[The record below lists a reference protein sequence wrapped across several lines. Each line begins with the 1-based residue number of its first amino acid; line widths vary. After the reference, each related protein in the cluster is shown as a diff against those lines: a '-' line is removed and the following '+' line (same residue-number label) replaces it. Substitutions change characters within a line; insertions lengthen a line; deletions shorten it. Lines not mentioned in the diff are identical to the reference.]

1 MSQKA
6 LIAAITSGLFTML
19 AVVLWPIASAKAE
32 VEIVTEDFKIKS
44 STPGIEL
51 FVRNK
56 RPAGTDVYRNDR
68 TVLYVHGA
76 TLASELVFDLPVGGA
91 SWADDLARAGWDVW
105 LVDVRGYGRSTW
117 PEALRAPA
125 ENNPPVATTAE
136 AVADFTSAADFIRA
150 KRKIDSLQVIGW
162 SWGGV
167 ISGAYAAANPDKVS
181 SLVLVAPLWAFD
193 KPVTAGPP
201 KKAWQEWTLADSRAR
216 IQKGVPAEQV
226 KLILP
231 DSTVALWEKAVRD
244 SQPEATGR
252 TPELFRSPTGVAA
265 DVSWQAQQ
273 PYDAAAITARTLIIR
288 GEWDDLT
295 PRSLQ
300 LALFGQLKN
309 AKIRELIEVP
319 AASHFIIVEN
329 ARDRLFDE
337 VRNFLSRH

>member
-32 VEIVTEDFKIKS
+32 AEIVNDDFKIKS
-44 STPGIEL
+44 SAPGIEL

-56 RPAGTDVYRNDR
+56 RPAGTDVSRGDR

-125 ENNPPVATTAE
+125 ESNPPVATTAE

-201 KKAWQEWTLADSRAR
+201 KKAWQEWTLADSRADP
-216 IQKGVPAEQV
+216 KGRSSGTGEVDPARQHRRAVGEGHARQPAGGCGTHARTVQV
-226 KLILP
+226 A
-231 DSTVALWEKAVRD
+231 DRRCGGRVVA
-244 SQPEATGR
+244 G
-252 TPELFRSPTGVAA
+252 
-265 DVSWQAQQ
+265 
-273 PYDAAAITARTLIIR
+273 AAAL
-288 GEWDDLT
+288 
-295 PRSLQ
+295 
-300 LALFGQLKN
+300 
-309 AKIRELIEVP
+309 
-319 AASHFIIVEN
+319 
-329 ARDRLFDE
+329 
-337 VRNFLSRH
+337 

>member
-1 MSQKA
+1 MSDKA
-6 LIAAITSGLFTML
+6 LIAAIASGLFTML
-19 AVVLWPIASAKAE
+19 AVILWPGLSAHAE
-32 VEIVTEDFKIKS
+32 ADIVAEDFKIKS
-44 STPGIEL
+44 STAGIEL

-56 RPAGTDVYRNDR
+56 RAAGHETWRPDR

-76 TLASELVFDLPVGGA
+76 TLASELVFDLPVDGE
-91 SWADDLARAGWDVW
+91 SWADNLARAGWDVW

-125 ENNPPVATTAE
+125 ENNPPVATTQE
-136 AVADFTSAADFIRA
+136 AIADFAAAADFIRA

-167 ISGAYAAANPDKVS
+167 ISGGYAAANPDKVS

-193 KPVTAGPP
+193 KPITAGPP

-216 IQKGVPAEQV
+216 IQKGVPAEQA

-244 SQPEATGR
+244 SQPEAAGR
-252 TPELFRSPTGVAA
+252 TPELFRSPTGVVA
-265 DVSWQAQQ
+265 DVSWQAQA
-273 PYDAAAITARTLIIR
+273 PYDAAAIKARTLIIR
-288 GEWDDLT
+288 GEWDELT

-309 AKIRELIEVP
+309 AKIRELIELP
-319 AASHFIIVEN
+319 ATSHFLIVETS
-329 ARDRLFDE
+329 RGRLFDE
-337 VRNFLSRH
+337 VRNFLSRP